1 MIVIMRKYLFLTLLF
16 ISSLSL
22 FSQEA
27 TNVRVRQE
35 DKSIVITYDL
45 SQKASVRV
53 LMASG
58 VSENYVELKAV
69 SGDVGRGVL
78 AGADREVVWKP
89 LEEHARFIAKNVRFK
104 VETMSG
110 YKYYTRTSK
119 VKTLMSYQMGYSFSP
134 QWSYGA
140 MIAQMYRGAGWYVN
154 GRSNFHFDKHVLA
167 GTCNNEQGYVN
178 GERPFYSG
186 KIYTSHMSICGGVI
200 VNFLEKTAKNKF
212 NTFGFYLGG
221 GYGKRELLAA
231 TQDDGWIKYEPTSHS
246 GVAANIGL
254 FGSVYGVTINVGV
267 STIDLKKFKYL
278 DLEAGIGFMF

>member
-1 MIVIMRKYLFLTLLF
+1 MRKYLLINLLLVCG
-16 ISSLSL
+16 LSL

-89 LEEHARFIAKNVRFK
+89 LEENERFIAKNVRFK

-140 MIAQMYRGAGWYVN
+140 MIAQMYRGAGW
-154 GRSNFHFDKHVLA
+154 
-167 GTCNNEQGYVN
+167 YVN

>member
-1 MIVIMRKYLFLTLLF
+1 MIGIMCKYLFLTLLF

-45 SQKASVRV
+45 SQKASIRV

-58 VSENYVELKAV
+58 VSEDYVELKAV

-89 LEEHARFIAKNVRFK
+89 LEEHERFMAKNVRFK

-110 YKYYTRTSK
+110 YKHYTRTAK
-119 VKTLMSYQMGYSFSP
+119 VKTMVLGQLGYSFTP

-140 MIAQMYRGAGWYVN
+140 MIGQLYNGAGWYVS
-154 GRSNFHFDKHVLA
+154 GRSNFHFEKYVQSGVCTNDA
-167 GTCNNEQGYVN
+167 GYVS
-178 GERPFYSG
+178 GEKPFYSG
-186 KIYTSHMSICGGVI
+186 EIYTSHMVIHGGLI
-200 VNFLEKTAKNKF
+200 VNFLEKKAKNKF

-221 GYGKRELLAA
+221 GYGKRELLAG
-231 TQDDGWIKYEPTSHS
+231 TQDGGWIKYEPTSFR

-254 FGSVYGVTINVGV
+254 FGSVSGVSVNVGV
-267 STIDLKKFKYL
+267 STIDLKKFKYF
-278 DLEAGIGFMF
+278 DIEAGLGFMF